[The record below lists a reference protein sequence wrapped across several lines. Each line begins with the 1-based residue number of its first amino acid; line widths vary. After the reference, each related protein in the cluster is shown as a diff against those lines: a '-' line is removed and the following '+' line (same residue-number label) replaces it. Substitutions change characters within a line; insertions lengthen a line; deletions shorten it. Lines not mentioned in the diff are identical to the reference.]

1 MASFH
6 NIEKSVFRRGQYVGY
21 ADGVWI
27 IRRTNS
33 SFSKWAARHRDDKSA
48 PLILAWRLD
57 EMSKKLEEHGKS
69 KAAKTV
75 FIFAGHWQYPDDH
88 RACFVNGMRDSLSYM
103 EATEKEAE
111 EKLAFSNPF
120 FVVESVSTR

>member
-1 MASFH
+1 MARFH
-6 NIEKSVFRRGQYVGY
+6 NIEKSVFRRGEYVGY

-33 SFSKWAARHRDDKSA
+33 SFGNWAARHRDDKSA

-57 EMSKKLEEHGKS
+57 EMSAKLEEHEKS
-69 KAAKTV
+69 RPQKTV

-88 RACFVNGMRDSLSYM
+88 HARFVNGMRTSLSYM
-103 EATEKEAE
+103 EATEEEARE
-111 EKLAFSNPF
+111 RLASSNPF
-120 FVVESVSTR
+120 FAIESVSTR